1 MMKFIR
7 YTGRTQYTVTKNR
20 QQTDRQIQ

>member
-7 YTGRTQYTVTKNR
+7 HIGRTQYTVT
-20 QQTDRQIQ
+20 DRQAQ